1 MKISK
6 KATTIAVINQKGG
19 TGKTTTCENL
29 GVGLA
34 MEGKKVLLV
43 DADPQGSLTV
53 SMGWQN
59 PDALPIT
66 LSTLMQKAMNDQ
78 CIPPGEGVLHHAE
91 GVDLIPANI
100 ELAGLE
106 VALVNTMSREKVMKQ
121 VLESAKRE
129 YDYIL
134 IDCTPSLGMLTV
146 NALAAA
152 DSALIPMQAQY
163 LSAKGLEQL
172 LQTVQKVRRQINPK
186 LKIEGILLTMTDSR
200 TVYEQQISNLIRQA
214 YGKHLKV
221 FEQTIPRSVRAA
233 ELSTTGKSIFQYAD
247 SKNGEVFGHLM
258 DIISAPS
265 NIKLAFR
272 NIKGND
278 GSHTAG
284 TDGRTIESLAV
295 MPEDKFVK
303 LIQKQ
308 FRRYEPKAVRRV
320 EIPKPNGKMR
330 PLGIPCIIDR
340 IVQQC
345 ILQVMEP
352 ICEAKFYEHSY
363 GFRPCRSAENAI
375 SYAYGLAQR
384 NKLHYVVDVDVKGFF
399 DNVDHRKLL
408 KQIWTLGIRDTK
420 LIQII
425 KAMLKAPIEM
435 PDGETVLP
443 SKGTPQGGIL
453 SPLLANIVLNELDW
467 WIASQWDEMVGHMK
481 HPCKV
486 TYYPNGAEKKCNSY
500 TALKKSNLKE
510 MRIVRYADDFKIF
523 CRTKE
528 DAEKTY
534 YAVKD
539 WLWKRLKLEVSDE
552 KSKVTNLRKRDSEFL
567 GFRIK
572 LRRKSNSW
580 VITSNVCDKAIHRI
594 SKEMADSVKAIQSS
608 KTAEEISLNVGDY
621 NAKVI
626 GVQDYYCIATRINL
640 NFSDIARPI
649 NGQLLHRIDGI
660 KKQGEIKNRYLR
672 KRYGK
677 SKQMRWI
684 GETPLVPLA
693 YVQFKIPMRKSRKIN
708 PYTPEGRAEIHDNL
722 RIDVNSM
729 LWLMRHPIPTESVR
743 YNDNR
748 VSLYAGQDGKCAIT
762 GKKLDVQTCIC
773 YRKTNDCKKG
783 NDSYQ
788 NLLLLSLQG
797 LAIVSSED
805 MMSVV
810 ALVKEYSLNA
820 KVITKVNKLRA
831 TAGLPL
837 LAVK

>member
-1 MKISK
+1 MAQKAKKKSK
-6 KATTIAVINQKGG
+6 LRHA
-19 TGKTTTCENL
+19 EYY
-29 GVGLA
+29 
-34 MEGKKVLLV
+34 
-43 DADPQGSLTV
+43 D
-53 SMGWQN
+53 
-59 PDALPIT
+59 
-66 LSTLMQKAMNDQ
+66 MQKTFD
-78 CIPPGEGVLHHAE
+78 
-91 GVDLIPANI
+91 
-100 ELAGLE
+100 
-106 VALVNTMSREKVMKQ
+106 
-121 VLESAKRE
+121 
-129 YDYIL
+129 
-134 IDCTPSLGMLTV
+134 SL
-146 NALAAA
+146 
-152 DSALIPMQAQY
+152 
-163 LSAKGLEQL
+163 
-172 LQTVQKVRRQINPK
+172 
-186 LKIEGILLTMTDSR
+186 
-200 TVYEQQISNLIRQA
+200 
-214 YGKHLKV
+214 
-221 FEQTIPRSVRAA
+221 
-233 ELSTTGKSIFQYAD
+233 YAD
-247 SKNGEVFGHLM
+247 SKSGEVFGHLM

-308 FRRYEPKAVRRV
+308 FRRYEPKAVKRV

-467 WIASQWDEMVGHMK
+467 WIASQWDEMVRHMK

-626 GVQDYYCIATRINL
+626 GVQDYYCIATRVNL

-708 PYTPEGRAEIHDNL
+708 PYTSEGRAEIHDNL
-722 RIDVNSM
+722 RVDVNSM
-729 LWLMRHPIPTESVR
+729 LWLMRHPISTESVR

-773 YRKTNDCKKG
+773 YRKTNDCKKS

-810 ALVKEYSLNA
+810 TLVKEYSLNA

-837 LAVK
+837 LAAK

>member
-1 MKISK
+1 MYMAQKAKKKSK
-6 KATTIAVINQKGG
+6 LRHA
-19 TGKTTTCENL
+19 EYY
-29 GVGLA
+29 
-34 MEGKKVLLV
+34 
-43 DADPQGSLTV
+43 D
-53 SMGWQN
+53 
-59 PDALPIT
+59 
-66 LSTLMQKAMNDQ
+66 MQKTFD
-78 CIPPGEGVLHHAE
+78 
-91 GVDLIPANI
+91 
-100 ELAGLE
+100 
-106 VALVNTMSREKVMKQ
+106 
-121 VLESAKRE
+121 
-129 YDYIL
+129 
-134 IDCTPSLGMLTV
+134 SL
-146 NALAAA
+146 
-152 DSALIPMQAQY
+152 
-163 LSAKGLEQL
+163 
-172 LQTVQKVRRQINPK
+172 
-186 LKIEGILLTMTDSR
+186 
-200 TVYEQQISNLIRQA
+200 
-214 YGKHLKV
+214 
-221 FEQTIPRSVRAA
+221 
-233 ELSTTGKSIFQYAD
+233 YAD
-247 SKNGEVFGHLM
+247 SKSGEVFGNLM

-308 FRRYEPKAVRRV
+308 FRRYEPKAVKRV

-435 PDGETVLP
+435 PDGKTVLP

-467 WIASQWDEMVGHMK
+467 WIASQWDEMVRHMK

-594 SKEMADSVKAIQSS
+594 GKEMADSVKAIQSS

-626 GVQDYYCIATRINL
+626 GVQDYYCIATRVNL

-684 GETPLVPLA
+684 GKTPLVPLA

-762 GKKLDVQTCIC
+762 GKKLDVQTCI
-773 YRKTNDCKKG
+773 
-783 NDSYQ
+783 
-788 NLLLLSLQG
+788 
-797 LAIVSSED
+797 
-805 MMSVV
+805 
-810 ALVKEYSLNA
+810 
-820 KVITKVNKLRA
+820 
-831 TAGLPL
+831 
-837 LAVK
+837 

>member
-1 MKISK
+1 MAQKAKKKSK
-6 KATTIAVINQKGG
+6 LRHA
-19 TGKTTTCENL
+19 EYY
-29 GVGLA
+29 
-34 MEGKKVLLV
+34 
-43 DADPQGSLTV
+43 D
-53 SMGWQN
+53 
-59 PDALPIT
+59 
-66 LSTLMQKAMNDQ
+66 MQKTFD
-78 CIPPGEGVLHHAE
+78 
-91 GVDLIPANI
+91 
-100 ELAGLE
+100 
-106 VALVNTMSREKVMKQ
+106 
-121 VLESAKRE
+121 
-129 YDYIL
+129 
-134 IDCTPSLGMLTV
+134 SL
-146 NALAAA
+146 
-152 DSALIPMQAQY
+152 
-163 LSAKGLEQL
+163 
-172 LQTVQKVRRQINPK
+172 
-186 LKIEGILLTMTDSR
+186 
-200 TVYEQQISNLIRQA
+200 
-214 YGKHLKV
+214 
-221 FEQTIPRSVRAA
+221 
-233 ELSTTGKSIFQYAD
+233 YAD
-247 SKNGEVFGHLM
+247 SKSGEVFGHLM

-308 FRRYEPKAVRRV
+308 FRRYEPKAVKRV

-435 PDGETVLP
+435 PDGENVLP

-467 WIASQWDEMVGHMK
+467 WIASQWDEMVRHMK

-567 GFRIK
+567 GFRIR

-626 GVQDYYCIATRINL
+626 GVQDYYCIATRVNL

-708 PYTPEGRAEIHDNL
+708 PYTSEGRAEIHDNL
-722 RIDVNSM
+722 RVDVNSM
-729 LWLMRHPIPTESVR
+729 LWLMRHPISTESIR

-773 YRKTNDCKKG
+773 YRKTNDCKKD

-837 LAVK
+837 LAAK

>member
-1 MKISK
+1 MAQKAKKKSK
-6 KATTIAVINQKGG
+6 LRHA
-19 TGKTTTCENL
+19 EYY
-29 GVGLA
+29 
-34 MEGKKVLLV
+34 
-43 DADPQGSLTV
+43 D
-53 SMGWQN
+53 
-59 PDALPIT
+59 
-66 LSTLMQKAMNDQ
+66 MQKTFD
-78 CIPPGEGVLHHAE
+78 
-91 GVDLIPANI
+91 
-100 ELAGLE
+100 
-106 VALVNTMSREKVMKQ
+106 
-121 VLESAKRE
+121 
-129 YDYIL
+129 
-134 IDCTPSLGMLTV
+134 SL
-146 NALAAA
+146 
-152 DSALIPMQAQY
+152 
-163 LSAKGLEQL
+163 
-172 LQTVQKVRRQINPK
+172 
-186 LKIEGILLTMTDSR
+186 
-200 TVYEQQISNLIRQA
+200 
-214 YGKHLKV
+214 
-221 FEQTIPRSVRAA
+221 
-233 ELSTTGKSIFQYAD
+233 YAD
-247 SKNGEVFGHLM
+247 SKSGEVFGHLM

-308 FRRYEPKAVRRV
+308 FRRYEPKTVKRV

-467 WIASQWDEMVGHMK
+467 WIASQWDEMVRHMK

-626 GVQDYYCIATRINL
+626 GVQDYYCIATRVNL

-708 PYTPEGRAEIHDNL
+708 PYTSEGRAEIHDNL
-722 RIDVNSM
+722 RVDVNSM
-729 LWLMRHPIPTESVR
+729 LWLMRHPISTESVR

-773 YRKTNDCKKG
+773 YRKTNDCKKS

-810 ALVKEYSLNA
+810 TLVKEYSLNA

-837 LAVK
+837 LAAK

>member
-1 MKISK
+1 MAQKAKKKSK
-6 KATTIAVINQKGG
+6 LRHA
-19 TGKTTTCENL
+19 EYY
-29 GVGLA
+29 
-34 MEGKKVLLV
+34 
-43 DADPQGSLTV
+43 D
-53 SMGWQN
+53 
-59 PDALPIT
+59 
-66 LSTLMQKAMNDQ
+66 MQKTFD
-78 CIPPGEGVLHHAE
+78 
-91 GVDLIPANI
+91 
-100 ELAGLE
+100 
-106 VALVNTMSREKVMKQ
+106 
-121 VLESAKRE
+121 
-129 YDYIL
+129 
-134 IDCTPSLGMLTV
+134 SL
-146 NALAAA
+146 
-152 DSALIPMQAQY
+152 
-163 LSAKGLEQL
+163 
-172 LQTVQKVRRQINPK
+172 
-186 LKIEGILLTMTDSR
+186 
-200 TVYEQQISNLIRQA
+200 
-214 YGKHLKV
+214 
-221 FEQTIPRSVRAA
+221 
-233 ELSTTGKSIFQYAD
+233 YAD
-247 SKNGEVFGHLM
+247 SKSGEVFGNLM

-308 FRRYEPKAVRRV
+308 FRRYEPKAVKRV

-467 WIASQWDEMVGHMK
+467 WIASQWDEMVRHMK

-626 GVQDYYCIATRINL
+626 GVQDYYCIATRVNL
-640 NFSDIARPI
+640 NFSNIARPI

-708 PYTPEGRAEIHDNL
+708 PYTSEGRAEIHDNL
-722 RIDVNSM
+722 RVDVNSM
-729 LWLMRHPIPTESVR
+729 LWLMRHPISTESVR

-773 YRKTNDCKKG
+773 YRKTNNCTRITRIPLWATWTARF
-783 NDSYQ
+783 S
-788 NLLLLSLQG
+788 S
-797 LAIVSSED
+797 AAVS
-805 MMSVV
+805 
-810 ALVKEYSLNA
+810 
-820 KVITKVNKLRA
+820 R
-831 TAGLPL
+831 PP
-837 LAVK
+837 

>member
-1 MKISK
+1 MAQKAKKKSK
-6 KATTIAVINQKGG
+6 LRHA
-19 TGKTTTCENL
+19 EYY
-29 GVGLA
+29 
-34 MEGKKVLLV
+34 
-43 DADPQGSLTV
+43 D
-53 SMGWQN
+53 
-59 PDALPIT
+59 
-66 LSTLMQKAMNDQ
+66 MQKTFD
-78 CIPPGEGVLHHAE
+78 
-91 GVDLIPANI
+91 
-100 ELAGLE
+100 
-106 VALVNTMSREKVMKQ
+106 
-121 VLESAKRE
+121 
-129 YDYIL
+129 
-134 IDCTPSLGMLTV
+134 SL
-146 NALAAA
+146 
-152 DSALIPMQAQY
+152 
-163 LSAKGLEQL
+163 
-172 LQTVQKVRRQINPK
+172 
-186 LKIEGILLTMTDSR
+186 
-200 TVYEQQISNLIRQA
+200 
-214 YGKHLKV
+214 
-221 FEQTIPRSVRAA
+221 
-233 ELSTTGKSIFQYAD
+233 YAD
-247 SKNGEVFGHLM
+247 SKSGEVFGHLM
-258 DIISAPS
+258 DIISAPN

-295 MPEDKFVK
+295 LSEDKFVK

-308 FRRYEPKAVRRV
+308 FRRYEPKAVKRV

-467 WIASQWDEMVGHMK
+467 WIASQWDEMVRHMK

-594 SKEMADSVKAIQSS
+594 GKEMADSVKAIQSS

-626 GVQDYYCIATRINL
+626 GVQDYYCIATRVNL

-722 RIDVNSM
+722 RIDVKSM

-748 VSLYAGQDGKCAIT
+748 VSTMQGKTVNVQSPGRNWMFKPVSVT
-762 GKKLDVQTCIC
+762 GKRTIVRRAMTATRTCC
-773 YRKTNDCKKG
+773 FFLCRDW
-783 NDSYQ
+783 Q
-788 NLLLLSLQG
+788 
-797 LAIVSSED
+797 
-805 MMSVV
+805 
-810 ALVKEYSLNA
+810 
-820 KVITKVNKLRA
+820 
-831 TAGLPL
+831 
-837 LAVK
+837 

>member
-1 MKISK
+1 MAQKAKKKSK
-6 KATTIAVINQKGG
+6 LRHA
-19 TGKTTTCENL
+19 EYY
-29 GVGLA
+29 
-34 MEGKKVLLV
+34 
-43 DADPQGSLTV
+43 D
-53 SMGWQN
+53 
-59 PDALPIT
+59 
-66 LSTLMQKAMNDQ
+66 MQKTFD
-78 CIPPGEGVLHHAE
+78 
-91 GVDLIPANI
+91 
-100 ELAGLE
+100 
-106 VALVNTMSREKVMKQ
+106 
-121 VLESAKRE
+121 
-129 YDYIL
+129 
-134 IDCTPSLGMLTV
+134 SL
-146 NALAAA
+146 
-152 DSALIPMQAQY
+152 
-163 LSAKGLEQL
+163 
-172 LQTVQKVRRQINPK
+172 
-186 LKIEGILLTMTDSR
+186 
-200 TVYEQQISNLIRQA
+200 
-214 YGKHLKV
+214 
-221 FEQTIPRSVRAA
+221 
-233 ELSTTGKSIFQYAD
+233 YAD
-247 SKNGEVFGHLM
+247 SKSDEVFGHLM
-258 DIISAPS
+258 DIISAPN

-295 MPEDKFVK
+295 MSEDKFVK

-308 FRRYEPKAVRRV
+308 FRRYEPKAVKRV

-435 PDGETVLP
+435 PDGENVLP

-467 WIASQWDEMVGHMK
+467 WIASQWDEMVRHMK

-594 SKEMADSVKAIQSS
+594 GKEMADSVKAIQSS

-626 GVQDYYCIATRINL
+626 GVQDYYCIATRVNL

-773 YRKTNDCKKG
+773 YRKTNNCKKG

-788 NLLLLSLQG
+788 NLLFLSLQG

-805 MMSVV
+805 MMSVA

-837 LAVK
+837 LAAK

>member
-1 MKISK
+1 MYMAQKAKKKSK
-6 KATTIAVINQKGG
+6 LRHA
-19 TGKTTTCENL
+19 EYY
-29 GVGLA
+29 
-34 MEGKKVLLV
+34 
-43 DADPQGSLTV
+43 D
-53 SMGWQN
+53 
-59 PDALPIT
+59 
-66 LSTLMQKAMNDQ
+66 MQKTFD
-78 CIPPGEGVLHHAE
+78 
-91 GVDLIPANI
+91 
-100 ELAGLE
+100 
-106 VALVNTMSREKVMKQ
+106 
-121 VLESAKRE
+121 
-129 YDYIL
+129 
-134 IDCTPSLGMLTV
+134 SL
-146 NALAAA
+146 
-152 DSALIPMQAQY
+152 
-163 LSAKGLEQL
+163 
-172 LQTVQKVRRQINPK
+172 
-186 LKIEGILLTMTDSR
+186 
-200 TVYEQQISNLIRQA
+200 
-214 YGKHLKV
+214 
-221 FEQTIPRSVRAA
+221 
-233 ELSTTGKSIFQYAD
+233 YAD
-247 SKNGEVFGHLM
+247 SKSGEVFGHLM

-308 FRRYEPKAVRRV
+308 FRRYEPKAVKRV

-435 PDGETVLP
+435 PDGENVLP

-467 WIASQWDEMVGHMK
+467 WIASQWDEMVRHMK

-567 GFRIK
+567 GFRIR

-626 GVQDYYCIATRINL
+626 GVQDYYCIATRVNL

-708 PYTPEGRAEIHDNL
+708 PYTSEGRAEIHDNL
-722 RIDVNSM
+722 RVDVNSM
-729 LWLMRHPIPTESVR
+729 LWLMRHPISTESIR

-748 VSLYAGQDGKCAIT
+748 
-762 GKKLDVQTCIC
+762 
-773 YRKTNDCKKG
+773 
-783 NDSYQ
+783 
-788 NLLLLSLQG
+788 
-797 LAIVSSED
+797 
-805 MMSVV
+805 
-810 ALVKEYSLNA
+810 
-820 KVITKVNKLRA
+820 
-831 TAGLPL
+831 LPL
-837 LAVK
+837 CRARR

>member
-1 MKISK
+1 MYMAQKAKKKSK
-6 KATTIAVINQKGG
+6 LRHA
-19 TGKTTTCENL
+19 EYY
-29 GVGLA
+29 
-34 MEGKKVLLV
+34 
-43 DADPQGSLTV
+43 D
-53 SMGWQN
+53 
-59 PDALPIT
+59 
-66 LSTLMQKAMNDQ
+66 MQKTFD
-78 CIPPGEGVLHHAE
+78 
-91 GVDLIPANI
+91 
-100 ELAGLE
+100 
-106 VALVNTMSREKVMKQ
+106 
-121 VLESAKRE
+121 
-129 YDYIL
+129 
-134 IDCTPSLGMLTV
+134 SL
-146 NALAAA
+146 
-152 DSALIPMQAQY
+152 
-163 LSAKGLEQL
+163 
-172 LQTVQKVRRQINPK
+172 
-186 LKIEGILLTMTDSR
+186 
-200 TVYEQQISNLIRQA
+200 
-214 YGKHLKV
+214 
-221 FEQTIPRSVRAA
+221 
-233 ELSTTGKSIFQYAD
+233 YAD
-247 SKNGEVFGHLM
+247 SKSGEVFGHLM

-308 FRRYEPKAVRRV
+308 FRRYEPKAVKRV

-467 WIASQWDEMVGHMK
+467 WIASQWDEMVRHMK

-626 GVQDYYCIATRINL
+626 GVQDYYCIATRVNL

-708 PYTPEGRAEIHDNL
+708 PYTSEGRAEIHDNL
-722 RIDVNSM
+722 RVDVNSM
-729 LWLMRHPIPTESVR
+729 LWLMRHPISTESVR

-783 NDSYQ
+783 NDSHQ

-797 LAIVSSED
+797 LEIVSSED

-837 LAVK
+837 LAAK

>member
-1 MKISK
+1 M
-6 KATTIAVINQKGG
+6 N
-19 TGKTTTCENL
+19 
-29 GVGLA
+29 GV
-34 MEGKKVLLV
+34 MYM
-43 DADPQGSLTV
+43 T
-53 SMGWQN
+53 
-59 PDALPIT
+59 
-66 LSTLMQKAMNDQ
+66 QKAKKKNKMR
-78 CIPPGEGVLHHAE
+78 HAE
-91 GVDLIPANI
+91 Y
-100 ELAGLE
+100 
-106 VALVNTMSREKVMKQ
+106 
-121 VLESAKRE
+121 
-129 YDYIL
+129 YD
-134 IDCTPSLGMLTV
+134 
-146 NALAAA
+146 
-152 DSALIPMQAQY
+152 MQA
-163 LSAKGLEQL
+163 AF
-172 LQTVQKVRRQINPK
+172 
-186 LKIEGILLTMTDSR
+186 D
-200 TVYEQQISNLIRQA
+200 NL
-214 YGKHLKV
+214 
-221 FEQTIPRSVRAA
+221 
-233 ELSTTGKSIFQYAD
+233 YAD
-247 SKNGEVFGHLM
+247 SQNGEIFGHL
-258 DIISAPS
+258 IELISAPN

-272 NIKGND
+272 NIKSND

-295 MPEDKFVK
+295 MPEEKFVK

-308 FRRYEPKAVRRV
+308 FRRYKPKAVRRV
-320 EIPKPNGKMR
+320 EIPKPNGKLR

-384 NKLHYVVDVDVKGFF
+384 NKLHYVVDVDIKGFF

-435 PDGETVLP
+435 PSGEIIFPT
-443 SKGTPQGGIL
+443 KGTPQGGIL

-467 WIASQWDEMVGHMK
+467 WIASQWDGMVEHME

-486 TYYPNGAEKKCNSY
+486 TYHPNGAEKKCNSY
-500 TALKKSNLKE
+500 TALKKSRLKE

-572 LRRKSNSW
+572 LRRKGHSW
-580 VITSNVCDKAIHRI
+580 VITSNVCDKATQKIGKNMSEAVR
-594 SKEMADSVKAIQSS
+594 AIQSS
-608 KTAEEISLNVGDY
+608 KTAEEISLNVGAY

-626 GVQDYYCIATRINL
+626 GLQDYYCIATRVNL

-649 NGQLLHRIDGI
+649 NGQLLHRIDGL

-684 GETPLVPLA
+684 GETPLVPLG

-708 PYTPEGRAEIHDNL
+708 PYTPKGRAEIHNNL
-722 RIDVNSM
+722 KIDVTSM
-729 LWLMRHPIPTESVR
+729 LWLMRHPIPTESIS

-762 GKKLDVQTCIC
+762 GKELDVQTCVC
-773 YRKTNDCKKG
+773 YRKAKSCKKG
-783 NDSYQ
+783 KDSYQ
-788 NLLLLSLQG
+788 NLMLLSLPG
-797 LAIVSSED
+797 LTIVSSDD
-805 MMSVV
+805 MDAVA

-820 KVITKVNKLRA
+820 KAIAKVNKLRT
-831 TAGLPL
+831 TAGLPP

>member
-1 MKISK
+1 MAQKAKKKSK
-6 KATTIAVINQKGG
+6 LRHA
-19 TGKTTTCENL
+19 EYY
-29 GVGLA
+29 
-34 MEGKKVLLV
+34 
-43 DADPQGSLTV
+43 D
-53 SMGWQN
+53 
-59 PDALPIT
+59 
-66 LSTLMQKAMNDQ
+66 MQKTFD
-78 CIPPGEGVLHHAE
+78 
-91 GVDLIPANI
+91 
-100 ELAGLE
+100 
-106 VALVNTMSREKVMKQ
+106 
-121 VLESAKRE
+121 
-129 YDYIL
+129 
-134 IDCTPSLGMLTV
+134 SL
-146 NALAAA
+146 
-152 DSALIPMQAQY
+152 
-163 LSAKGLEQL
+163 
-172 LQTVQKVRRQINPK
+172 
-186 LKIEGILLTMTDSR
+186 
-200 TVYEQQISNLIRQA
+200 
-214 YGKHLKV
+214 
-221 FEQTIPRSVRAA
+221 
-233 ELSTTGKSIFQYAD
+233 YAD
-247 SKNGEVFGHLM
+247 SKSGEVFGHLM

-308 FRRYEPKAVRRV
+308 FRRYEPKAVKRV

-626 GVQDYYCIATRINL
+626 GVQDYYCIATRVNL

-708 PYTPEGRAEIHDNL
+708 PYTSEGRAEIHDNL
-722 RIDVNSM
+722 RVDVNSM
-729 LWLMRHPIPTESVR
+729 LWLMRHPISTESVR

-773 YRKTNDCKKG
+773 YRKTNNCKKG
-783 NDSYQ
+783 NGNYQ

-837 LAVK
+837 LAAK

>member
-1 MKISK
+1 MAQKAKKKSK
-6 KATTIAVINQKGG
+6 MRHA
-19 TGKTTTCENL
+19 EYY
-29 GVGLA
+29 
-34 MEGKKVLLV
+34 
-43 DADPQGSLTV
+43 D
-53 SMGWQN
+53 
-59 PDALPIT
+59 
-66 LSTLMQKAMNDQ
+66 MQKTFD
-78 CIPPGEGVLHHAE
+78 
-91 GVDLIPANI
+91 DLY
-100 ELAGLE
+100 AG
-106 VALVNTMSREKVMKQ
+106 
-121 VLESAKRE
+121 
-129 YDYIL
+129 
-134 IDCTPSLGMLTV
+134 
-146 NALAAA
+146 
-152 DSALIPMQAQY
+152 
-163 LSAKGLEQL
+163 
-172 LQTVQKVRRQINPK
+172 
-186 LKIEGILLTMTDSR
+186 
-200 TVYEQQISNLIRQA
+200 
-214 YGKHLKV
+214 
-221 FEQTIPRSVRAA
+221 
-233 ELSTTGKSIFQYAD
+233 

-258 DIISAPS
+258 EIISAPN

-320 EIPKPNGKMR
+320 EIPKPNGKLR

-375 SYAYGLAQR
+375 AYAYGLAQM

-435 PDGETVLP
+435 PNGETVLP

-534 YAVKD
+534 HAVKD

-572 LRRKSNSW
+572 LRRKGNSW
-580 VITSNVCDKAIHRI
+580 VITSNVCDKATQRI
-594 SKEMADSVKAIQSS
+594 SREMAETVRAIQSS

-626 GVQDYYCIATRINL
+626 GVQDYYCIATRVNL

-677 SKQMRWI
+677 SKQMRWV

-762 GKKLDVQTCIC
+762 GKELDVHTCVC
-773 YRKTNDCKKG
+773 YRKAYDCKKG
-783 NDSYQ
+783 KDSYQ
-788 NLLLLSLQG
+788 NLMLLSLQG
-797 LAIVSSED
+797 LAIVSSDD
-805 MMSVV
+805 MASVAV
-810 ALVKEYSLNA
+810 LVKEYSLNA
-820 KVITKVNKLRA
+820 KAITKVNKLRA

-837 LAVK
+837 LAAK

>member
-1 MKISK
+1 MYMAQKAKKKSK
-6 KATTIAVINQKGG
+6 LRHA
-19 TGKTTTCENL
+19 EYY
-29 GVGLA
+29 
-34 MEGKKVLLV
+34 
-43 DADPQGSLTV
+43 D
-53 SMGWQN
+53 
-59 PDALPIT
+59 
-66 LSTLMQKAMNDQ
+66 MQKTFD
-78 CIPPGEGVLHHAE
+78 
-91 GVDLIPANI
+91 
-100 ELAGLE
+100 
-106 VALVNTMSREKVMKQ
+106 
-121 VLESAKRE
+121 
-129 YDYIL
+129 
-134 IDCTPSLGMLTV
+134 SL
-146 NALAAA
+146 
-152 DSALIPMQAQY
+152 
-163 LSAKGLEQL
+163 
-172 LQTVQKVRRQINPK
+172 
-186 LKIEGILLTMTDSR
+186 
-200 TVYEQQISNLIRQA
+200 
-214 YGKHLKV
+214 
-221 FEQTIPRSVRAA
+221 
-233 ELSTTGKSIFQYAD
+233 YAD
-247 SKNGEVFGHLM
+247 SKSGEVFGHLM
-258 DIISAPS
+258 DIISAPN

-295 MPEDKFVK
+295 MSEDKFVK

-308 FRRYEPKAVRRV
+308 FRRYEPKAVKRV
-320 EIPKPNGKMR
+320 DIPKPNGKMR

-467 WIASQWDEMVGHMK
+467 WIASQWDEMVRHMK

-594 SKEMADSVKAIQSS
+594 GKEMADSVKAIQSS

-626 GVQDYYCIATRINL
+626 GVQDYYCIATRVNL

-708 PYTPEGRAEIHDNL
+708 PYTPEGRAEIHYNL

-773 YRKTNDCKKG
+773 YRKTNNCKKD

-805 MMSVV
+805 MMSVA

-837 LAVK
+837 LAAK